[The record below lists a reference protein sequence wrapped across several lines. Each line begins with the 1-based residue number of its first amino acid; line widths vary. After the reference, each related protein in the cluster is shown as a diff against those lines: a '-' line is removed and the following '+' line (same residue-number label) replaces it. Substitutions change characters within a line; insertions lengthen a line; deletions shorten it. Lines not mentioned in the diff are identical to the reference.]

1 MKQTLK
7 SLIIQALECLQKNNV
22 DTSIFEIKVMLADLL
37 GLEVSQIRASDM
49 ELPDDKENQFW
60 QMIEKRKKH
69 TPVDK
74 IIGHRGFYKYDFIV
88 DTNVLSPRPE
98 TEILL
103 EEALDLCTRQQI
115 QNVLELGV
123 GSGCIITSI
132 LSEKNING
140 VGIDISSLAL
150 DVARQN
156 AKKLGVDNRLKLM
169 QGNWFSSDFTSMFT
183 EKFDLIVSN
192 PPYIPTAE
200 IATLDVEVK
209 SYDPIMALD
218 GGIDG
223 LDAYRQIAKIA
234 PQLLQNGGHIMLE
247 VGENQ
252 AEAVVNI
259 FELQNFKSEKI
270 VSDLSCIKRC
280 VILKK

>member
-37 GLEVSQIRASDM
+37 DMEVSQIRVSDM
-49 ELPDDKENQFW
+49 ELSDDKENQFW

-88 DTNVLSPRPE
+88 DTNVLSPRPD

-103 EEALDLCTRQQI
+103 EEALDACDKQPI
-115 QNVLELGV
+115 KNILELGV

-132 LSEKNING
+132 LSEKSVRGTGVDVSSEALNIA
-140 VGIDISSLAL
+140 S
-150 DVARQN
+150 QN
-156 AKKLGVDNRLKLM
+156 AKRLGVENRLKLI
-169 QGNWFSSDFTSMFT
+169 QGDWFSSDFISLFAG
-183 EKFDLIVSN
+183 KFDLIVSN
-192 PPYIPTAE
+192 PPYIPTEE
-200 IATLDVEVK
+200 IAKLDVEVK

-234 PQLLQNGGHIMLE
+234 PQLLNVNGYIMLE

-252 AEAVVNI
+252 AEDVAVI
-259 FELQNFKSEKI
+259 FENRDFRLEKI
-270 VSDLSCIKRC
+270 KQDLSGIKRC